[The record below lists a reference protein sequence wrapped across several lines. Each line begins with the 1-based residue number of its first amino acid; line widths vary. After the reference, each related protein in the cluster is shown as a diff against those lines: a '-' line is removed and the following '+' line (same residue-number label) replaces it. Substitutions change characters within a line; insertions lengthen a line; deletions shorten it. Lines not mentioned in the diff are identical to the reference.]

1 MKILALDTSTQYC
14 SLAVWQDGEVL
25 DREILAGHQHSD
37 RILPLLREL
46 LAESGLSLT
55 QLDGIGFGSGPGSFT
70 GLRIA
75 CGVVQGL
82 AFAAGLPVAGICTL
96 EALAQQTVSGQV
108 VAAIDA
114 RMNQIYHAVYAR
126 ARPADEWQV
135 ISQPVLCWPQEAPL
149 PSSAHEI
156 VACGD
161 GFDRYEAVLH
171 ERYHGHVIHRV
182 RNVYPRA
189 REIAQ
194 LTAPRLVKGLGMDP
208 ADAIPF
214 YIRNKVALT
223 ENERR
228 ANDVP

>member
-1 MKILALDTSTQYC
+1 M
-14 SLAVWQDGEVL
+14 L

-46 LAESGLSLT
+46 LAEAGLSLT

-82 AFAAGLPVAGICTL
+82 AFAAGLPVTGICTL
-96 EALAQQTVSGQV
+96 EALAQQTASGQV
-108 VAAIDA
+108 VTAIDA
-114 RMNQIYHAVYAR
+114 RMNQIYHAAYAR

-135 ISQPVLCWPQEAPL
+135 ISEPVLCWPQDAPL
-149 PSSAHEI
+149 TPARDM

-161 GFDRYEAVLH
+161 GFDRYEAVLE
-171 ERYHGHVIHRV
+171 ERYHGHVIRRV

-194 LTAPRLVKGLGMDP
+194 LGAHRLAKGLGMDP
-208 ADAIPF
+208 VDAIPF

-228 ANDVP
+228 ANDMS